1 MREEDES
8 RDGAIATRVSPTCE
22 RVMVDARSVVL
33 LGLTGET
40 TSAFGFF
47 FFLLKKFVLNV

>member
-33 LGLTGET
+33 LGETKEGRTLTCSDLDQTE
-40 TSAFGFF
+40 AEY
-47 FFLLKKFVLNV
+47 